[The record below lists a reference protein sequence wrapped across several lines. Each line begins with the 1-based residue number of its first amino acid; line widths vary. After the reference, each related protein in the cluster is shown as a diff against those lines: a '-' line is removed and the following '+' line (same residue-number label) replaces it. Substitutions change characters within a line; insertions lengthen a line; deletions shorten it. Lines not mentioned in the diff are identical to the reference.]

1 MTVLSLLYE
10 ALRGKR
16 ARGSVRDLSLA
27 GAMTAGLYEV
37 SRAMSTPGEEVQRSL
52 DLIVS
57 AATSI
62 LRVER
67 VVLLLK
73 VPGEERLALRSL
85 AGIHR
90 PKAYDK
96 YRQEIHDSI
105 FEQVI
110 ATGEGMVIS
119 EGKAGGGRRIL
130 SIMRRLA
137 IKGFIV
143 APVKRPAGIVGVL
156 VAASPM
162 DGRDISQTD
171 LKLLSV
177 MANFAGVAL
186 ENAHLVARLER
197 KAKKLTAIFEVS
209 RALNEETDP
218 KVLFQLIIDRAAEI
232 MGASSGSMIL
242 LDRRGGVLRIVAERG
257 LGGRVKEEI
266 KLRLGEGITGWVAQE
281 GTPVLV
287 PDVRK
292 DPRYVEVNP
301 RVRSEMAVP
310 IRWGV
315 SIVGV
320 LNLDHYECEAFAEE
334 DLELLI
340 AFGNVAAVALRNVR
354 VIDEGAAPG
363 KSC

>member
-1 MTVLSLLYE
+1 MTVFSILYE
-10 ALRGKR
+10 ALRGHR
-16 ARGSVRDLSLA
+16 PGGSARDLSLA

-37 SRAMSTPGEEVQRSL
+37 SQAMSTPGDVQHNL

-57 AATSI
+57 AAASI

-73 VPGEERLALRSL
+73 APGEERLVLRSL
-85 AGIHR
+85 AGIPR
-90 PKAYDK
+90 PRTYEK
-96 YRQEIHDSI
+96 YRQEIHASI

-110 ATGEGMVIS
+110 ATGEGMIIS
-119 EGKAGGGRRIL
+119 EGKAGGNRRVL
-130 SIMRRLA
+130 SIMRRLD

-143 APVKRPAGIVGVL
+143 APVKRPGGIVGVL
-156 VAASPM
+156 AAASPL
-162 DGRDISQTD
+162 DGRAVSGGD

-186 ENAHLVARLER
+186 ENAHLIARLER
-197 KAKKLTAIFEVS
+197 KARKLTAIFEVS
-209 RALNEETDP
+209 RALNEETSP
-218 KVLFQLIIDRAAEI
+218 KVLFQLIVDRAAEI

-242 LDRRGGVLRIVAERG
+242 LDRRVGVLKIVAERG
-257 LGGRVKEEI
+257 LGDRVKDDV
-266 KLRLGEGITGWVAQE
+266 RLAIGQGITGWVAQE
-281 GTPVLV
+281 GKPVLAA
-287 PDVRK
+287 DVRR

-320 LNLDHYECEAFAEE
+320 LNLDHYECEAFTEE

-340 AFGNVAAVALRNVR
+340 AFGNVAAVSLRNAR
-354 VIDEGAAPG
+354 IIEESGPG
-363 KSC
+363 G